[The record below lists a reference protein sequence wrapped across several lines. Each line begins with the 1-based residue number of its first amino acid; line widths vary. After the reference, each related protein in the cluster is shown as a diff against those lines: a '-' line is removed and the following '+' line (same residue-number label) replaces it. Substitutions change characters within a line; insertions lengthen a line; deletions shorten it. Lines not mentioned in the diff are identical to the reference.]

1 MWLFADPVRLTQ
13 VLINLLNN
21 AAKFTPTG
29 GHIWLIGEHADE
41 SVDGPDK
48 ICIRVRD
55 TGVGIAP
62 EVLPHVFDMF
72 MQGDRSLEKTQGG
85 LGVGLTLVRD
95 LVEAAWRHGAGSQR
109 REGSGQRVH
118 RDIAGGSGLRPSTRC
133 RKARTTSRP
142 WHIHCVSLIADDN
155 DDGREMLALYLDQK
169 GHSVRTAADGLQAL
183 AAVDEFK
190 PDVALLDVGMPGSN
204 GYTVAKKVRRKYG
217 KQAPVLVALSGL
229 GQEADKARAEQSGF
243 DQHFTKPVD
252 VRVLERF
259 LQTDRSQGVET
270 G

>member
-1 MWLFADPVRLTQ
+1 M
-13 VLINLLNN
+13 
-21 AAKFTPTG
+21 
-29 GHIWLIGEHADE
+29 
-41 SVDGPDK
+41 
-48 ICIRVRD
+48 RD
-55 TGVGIAP
+55 TGVGVAP

-72 MQGDRSLEKTQGG
+72 MQGDRSLEKTRGG

-95 LVEAAWRHGAGSQR
+95 LVKLHGGTVRARSDGPGAGS
-109 REGSGQRVH
+109 EFVVTLPVDPVAAVEPLPKSKDDLASLEH
-118 RDIAGGSGLRPSTRC
+118 PLR
-133 RKARTTSRP
+133 
-142 WHIHCVSLIADDN
+142 IVIADDN

-204 GYTVAKKVRRKYG
+204 GYAVAEKIRRRYG

-252 VRVLERF
+252 VRGAGALPG
-259 LQTDRSQGVET
+259 DHRSQGVET